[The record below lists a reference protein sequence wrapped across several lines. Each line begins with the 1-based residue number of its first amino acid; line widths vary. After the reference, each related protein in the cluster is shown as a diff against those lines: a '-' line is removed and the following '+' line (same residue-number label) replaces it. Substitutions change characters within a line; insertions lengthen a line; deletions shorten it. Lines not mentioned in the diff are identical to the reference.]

1 MDKRL
6 YRSNNKIIAGV
17 CAGIAEYFDIDPTL
31 VRIAWALTALL
42 MGSGVLAYIICAIVI
57 PQNPNASTAQPA
69 SSGAVPARLS
79 AAQYEP
85 GEEAGEAQQT
95 EGTPEA
101 GDTMPAAS
109 QASQKSSDDV
119 SLILGLVLIVVG
131 GLFLARKFFHWLDMG
146 IVWAG
151 LLVVFGLY
159 LIFKSSNK
167 R

>member
-1 MDKRL
+1 MEKRL
-6 YRSNNKIIAGV
+6 YRSNNKVIAGV

-57 PQNPNASTAQPA
+57 PQNPNTSTAQPA
-69 SSGAVPARLS
+69 SARLT
-79 AAQYEP
+79 AAGDEP
-85 GEEAGEAQQT
+85 GTETDDAERTGEN
-95 EGTPEA
+95 PEKPPSTSA
-101 GDTMPAAS
+101 P
-109 QASQKSSDDV
+109 QISQKNSDDV

-151 LLVVFGLY
+151 ILVVFGLY

>member
-1 MDKRL
+1 MEKRL

-57 PQNPNASTAQPA
+57 PQNPNASAAQPA
-69 SSGAVPARLS
+69 SSGNVPARLS
-79 AAQYEP
+79 ATRDGI
-85 GEEAGEAQQT
+85 GEEAGEAQHA

-101 GDTMPAAS
+101 GETMPPAP
-109 QASQKSSDDV
+109 QVSQKSSDDV
-119 SLILGLVLIVVG
+119 SLILGLVLIVAG

-151 LLVVFGLY
+151 LLVIFGLY

>member
-1 MDKRL
+1 MEKRL

-57 PQNPNASTAQPA
+57 PQNPNASAAQPA
-69 SSGAVPARLS
+69 SSGNVPTRLS
-79 AAQYEP
+79 ATRDEL
-85 GEEAGEAQQT
+85 GEEIGEAH
-95 EGTPEA
+95 GTSEA
-101 GDTMPAAS
+101 GDTTPAAP
-109 QASQKSSDDV
+109 QISQKSSDDV
-119 SLILGLVLIVVG
+119 SLILGLVLIVAG

-151 LLVVFGLY
+151 LLVIFGLY